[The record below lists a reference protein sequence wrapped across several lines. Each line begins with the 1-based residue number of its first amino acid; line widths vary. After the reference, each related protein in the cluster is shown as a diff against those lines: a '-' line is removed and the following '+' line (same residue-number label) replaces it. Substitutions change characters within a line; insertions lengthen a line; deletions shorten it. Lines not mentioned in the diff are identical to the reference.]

1 MNTNNKIGWWI
12 IWLCIISLVLDVMV
26 GSINGINGWVNMR
39 VMLWWTYI
47 TIAVLIVGI
56 FMAQYKPYNE
66 EE

>member
-1 MNTNNKIGWWI
+1 MNTSNKIGWWI